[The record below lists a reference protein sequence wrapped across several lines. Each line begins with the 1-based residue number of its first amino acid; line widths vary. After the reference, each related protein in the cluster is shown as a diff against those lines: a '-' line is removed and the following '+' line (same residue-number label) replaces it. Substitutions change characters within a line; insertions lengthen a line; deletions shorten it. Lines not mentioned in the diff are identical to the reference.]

1 MILLAWRGLAAVDP
15 TRLSCLLGVAVEDGP
30 RVGSG
35 TAAAHPVGRA
45 LRQVAKALL
54 AALALFAGGGEKT
67 FADDRAALVA
77 LYDSTGGLRWTDD
90 TNWLSSEPLSEW
102 FGVALD
108 ADGRV
113 QRLDLSANGLEGQI
127 PAALGRL
134 SRLRALDLSEN
145 SLNGPIPAELG
156 DLESLNTLLLSENAL
171 SGLIPA
177 ELGNLSRLVNL
188 GLGENALSG
197 QVPPQLANLVRLR
210 FVDLGKNSLTGQI
223 PEELGNLAGLRYL
236 TLWDNSLTGPVP
248 PSLGRLTELKL
259 LGIERNDLEGALPVE
274 LANLTGLEDLR
285 THGNEV
291 CAPRDAAFQFWL
303 DNVSFYGVTCP
314 PEDLT
319 VVDLAIAY
327 TRAARTS
334 LGGEARIK
342 AEIDL
347 LIAEANYAYAQ
358 SGINLRLDL
367 AAASEVQYQ
376 GTNSRVDLDRLQD
389 PVDGHLDE
397 VHELRDAAGAD
408 IAFLVVGSEAWGF
421 STTTCG
427 RSSQLTASW
436 LSNSFARLAFAVM
449 RVDCGASTFVHELG
463 HLMGVAHDRYESCS
477 GERCFSGAF
486 PYGHGYVNQRAFE
499 RALPFSARWRTVMA
513 YEDQCVDSGF
523 RCQQLMRFSNPAQ
536 SMSGV
541 PMGVPGRHESSD
553 VNGPSDAVRTLNL
566 TRELVSNFRARAID
580 GSPVSVFFDTDAYT
594 AAEGG
599 PAASVTV
606 RLSAPANGAI
616 AIPLTVSLEHGAS
629 FEDYSE
635 VPRQVLFANGE
646 TAATF
651 KVVASDD
658 LVDDN
663 DERVVLGFGP
673 LPRGATESDP
683 SSAAVALRDNDL
695 TAQAIELPSGAE
707 VLLTRDGDGPWLLDG
722 EQAVNGAAVV
732 SGGRTHVLELAD
744 GQWRLA
750 RYAVRTAAGQT
761 GVEDGIEG
769 TRASLFEPVDVAT
782 DALGN
787 VYISDSR
794 HHRIR
799 IVDPSGVIST
809 LAGTGDWGFAGEG
822 GPAAAAQLHLPAGV
836 ALASNGDLYV
846 ADTGNHRVLRIDVE
860 SRAVQIVAGPSH
872 VGFSVEG
879 GPAKSPAL
887 MRPWGVA
894 ADAAGSVYVTDQAN
908 NTVRRIDTATGSIDT
923 VAGTGSWGFSGDG
936 GPAVQAMFQRPSGIA
951 LDTLGR
957 LYVADTWSHR
967 VRRIDLSTGWIETL
981 AGSAGSGYA
990 GDGGMASEAVLNRPI
1005 GVAVD
1010 ASGSVYVADTGNQRV
1025 RKIDVATG
1033 IVSTVG
1039 GIGTPGY
1046 SGDGETGAAA
1056 RLARP
1061 RGLAVD
1067 ATGNLY
1073 VADSA
1078 NHRVRRID
1086 SATGIIT
1093 TFAGSGSPALRWTG
1107 GNADEARMES
1117 PTSLALDP
1125 AGNVVFIDSN
1135 RVWKLDAGGMVEKL
1149 AGPTWSASP
1158 GDGGASSEA
1167 SFAYPHAIAVDTG
1180 GNVYVAD
1187 TWNHRVLRIAAA
1199 TGMIESF
1206 AGRGEKGDSGDGGAA
1221 SEATLDRPKALAV
1234 DVAGNVFVAD
1244 SGNRRIRRIDNSTGM
1259 IETVAGAVSG
1269 GRWGDGGLA
1278 TETLFRD
1285 LTAVAVDASGNL
1297 YLADGLDDRV
1307 LRIDVLTG
1315 LTETVL
1321 EVDYPRALALDGD
1334 GNLFVGARQRILMV
1348 GPEGEITLVA
1358 GTGRPGFS
1366 GDGEPAAGAE
1376 LSVSGIAVD
1385 RMGSVWFTDPM
1396 SRRIRVLDPWG
1407 ARN

>member
-1 MILLAWRGLAAVDP
+1 MIPAAWRGLAAEDP
-15 TRLSCLLGVAVEDGP
+15 GRLSCLLGTPAADSP
-30 RVGSG
+30 TVGSG
-35 TAAAHPVGRA
+35 TSTAQPEGGALRKAARA
-45 LRQVAKALL
+45 LV
-54 AALALFAGGGEKT
+54 AALALFSGGGEEI

-77 LYDSTGGLRWTDD
+77 LYDSTGGLSWTDD

-102 FGVALD
+102 FGVELD
-108 ADGRV
+108 RDGRV
-113 QRLDLSANGLEGQI
+113 QTLELPANGLQGEI
-127 PAALGRL
+127 PAVLGRL
-134 SRLRALDLSEN
+134 SRLRRLDLSDN
-145 SLNGPIPAELG
+145 SLSGPIPTELG
-156 DLESLNTLLLSENAL
+156 DLGSLDTLLLSENAL
-171 SGLIPA
+171 SGPVPA
-177 ELGNLSRLVNL
+177 ALGNLSKLVNL

-197 QVPPQLANLVRLR
+197 QVPPQLGNLERLR
-210 FVDLGKNSLTGQI
+210 FVDLGRNGLTGQI
-223 PEELGNLAGLRYL
+223 PKELGNLAGLRYL
-236 TLWDNSLTGPVP
+236 TLWENSLTGPVP

-259 LGIERNDLEGALPVE
+259 LGIESNDLEGTLPVE
-274 LANLTGLEDLR
+274 LANLTVLEHLH

-314 PEDLT
+314 AEELS
-319 VVDLAIAY
+319 VIDLAIAY
-327 TRAARTS
+327 TPAARTS
-334 LGGEARIK
+334 LGGEARVK

-347 LIAEANYAYAQ
+347 LISEANYAYAQ
-358 SGINLRLDL
+358 SGINLRLAL

-376 GTNSRVDLDRLQD
+376 GANSRVDLDRLQD
-389 PVDGHLDE
+389 PGDGHLDE
-397 VHELRDAAGAD
+397 VHELRDEAGAD
-408 IAFLVVGSEAWGF
+408 IVVLMVGSEAWGF
-421 STTTCG
+421 SNDTCG
-427 RSSQLTASW
+427 LASQLTDSW
-436 LSNSFARLAFAVM
+436 LSSSFARFAFAVM
-449 RVDCGASTFVHELG
+449 GVDCGASSFVHEIG
-463 HLMGVAHDRYESCS
+463 HLMGAAHDRYEACG
-477 GERCFSGAF
+477 GEECDSGAF
-486 PYGHGYVNQRAFE
+486 PYAHGYVNQRAFE
-499 RALPFSARWRTVMA
+499 HGMPISARWRTIMA
-513 YEDQCVDSGF
+513 YDNQCVDVGF
-523 RCQQLMRFSNPAQ
+523 QCQRLMRFSNPAQ
-536 SMSGV
+536 TMSGA
-541 PMGVPGRHESSD
+541 PMGVPGRHESSE
-553 VNGPSDAVRTLNL
+553 VNGPSDAARTLDL
-566 TRELVSNFRARAID
+566 TREIVSNFRARAIE
-580 GSPVSVFFDTDAYT
+580 GPPVTVSFDADAYT

-599 PAASVTV
+599 RAASVTV

-635 VPRQVLFANGE
+635 VPRKVQFADGE

-663 DERVVLGFGP
+663 DERVVLGFGR

-683 SSAAVALRDNDL
+683 SSVAVTLRDNDL
-695 TAQAIELPSGAE
+695 TAQAIALPSGGE
-707 VLLTRDGDGPWLLDG
+707 ILLTRDGDGPWLLGG
-722 EQAVNGAAVV
+722 EQPVNGAEVV
-732 SGGRTHVLELAD
+732 SGGGTHVLELAD

-750 RYAVRTAAGQT
+750 LYAVRTAAGQT
-761 GVEDGIEG
+761 DVEDGIEA
-769 TRASLFEPVDVAT
+769 TRASLFDPVDVAT
-782 DALGN
+782 DRFGN

-799 IVDPSGVIST
+799 VVDPLGVIST
-809 LAGTGDWGFAGEG
+809 LAGTGDWGFTGDG
-822 GPAAAAQLHLPAGV
+822 GPAVAAQLHLPSGL
-836 ALASNGDLYV
+836 ALDSNGDLYV
-846 ADTGNHRVLRIDVE
+846 ADTGNHRVLRIDAD
-860 SRAVQIVAGPSH
+860 SRTVQTVAGTGYR
-872 VGFSVEG
+872 GFSVEG
-879 GPAKSPAL
+879 GPANSAAL
-887 MRPWGVA
+887 SDPWGVA
-894 ADAAGSVYVTDQAN
+894 VDPAGSLYVTDQAN
-908 NTVRRIDTATGSIDT
+908 NMVRRIDTETANVYT
-923 VAGTGSWGFSGDG
+923 VAGTGFRGFSGDG

-951 LDTLGR
+951 LDTVGS
-957 LYVADTWSHR
+957 LYVADTWNHR
-967 VRRIDLSTGWIETL
+967 LRRIDPWTGWVETL
-981 AGSAGSGYA
+981 AGSAGSGYS
-990 GDGGMASEAVLNRPI
+990 GDGGIASEAVLNRPT

-1010 ASGSVYVADTGNQRV
+1010 ASGNLYVADTGNQRV
-1025 RKIDVATG
+1025 RKIDLATG

-1046 SGDGETGAAA
+1046 SGDGEGGAAA
-1056 RLARP
+1056 QLARP

-1093 TFAGSGSPALRWTG
+1093 TVAGSGSPALRWTG
-1107 GNADEARMES
+1107 GNADEARMDY

-1125 AGNVVFIDSN
+1125 AGNVLFIDSN
-1135 RVWKLDAGGMVEKL
+1135 RVWKLDAAGLVERL
-1149 AGPTWSASP
+1149 AGPAWSASP
-1158 GDGGASSEA
+1158 ADGGASSEA
-1167 SFAYPHAIAVDTG
+1167 SFAYPQAIAVDTG

-1199 TGMIESF
+1199 TGTIESF
-1206 AGRGEKGDSGDGGAA
+1206 AGQGEEGDSGDGGAA
-1221 SEATLDRPKALAV
+1221 SEARLNRPRALAV

-1244 SGNRRIRRIDNSTGM
+1244 SGNRRIRRIDHSMGT

-1285 LTAVAVDASGNL
+1285 LMAVAVDRSGNL
-1297 YLADGLDDRV
+1297 YLADRLDDRV
-1307 LRIDVLTG
+1307 LRIDALTG

-1321 EVDYPRALALDGD
+1321 EVDHPQALALDGN